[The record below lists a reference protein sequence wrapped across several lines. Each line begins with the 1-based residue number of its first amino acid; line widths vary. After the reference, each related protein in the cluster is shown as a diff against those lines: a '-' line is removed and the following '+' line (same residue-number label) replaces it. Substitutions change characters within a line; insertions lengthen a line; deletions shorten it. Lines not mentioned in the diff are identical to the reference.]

1 MNKKSD
7 RPPLRVVKNDMFVDD
22 GGRDPLADSTAA
34 RSRRRPEI
42 KLFARIPY
50 DLALKLWRRRVGGA
64 AWMLLIEVDRLIL
77 SHRGQN
83 PVRLYSPR
91 LRAAGLT
98 YSARARALRQLE
110 AAGAIKVE
118 RRGKGIGPLVWH
130 LGYPRQG

>member
-1 MNKKSD
+1 MNNKGG
-7 RPPLRVVKNDMFVDD
+7 RPPLRVVKNDMFLDD
-22 GGRDPLADSTAA
+22 DGRDPLAG
-34 RSRRRPEI
+34 SRRRSET
-42 KLFARIPY
+42 KLFARVPY

-64 AWMLLIEVDRLIL
+64 AWMLLVEIDRLIL